1 DRWWSP
7 DPMLRTAAVENAKP
21 VRRRPPRSLQLP
33 KPQGDDQEKAPGA
46 LSPLPVK
53 VKRNSALI
61 EKLHAN
67 LALSPSALLPSPKSP
82 GLRLL
87 PPSFIPPSPCNP
99 VTTVTPTVTPTSPVS
114 AAASHRS
121 EEEGP
126 ASFEAPPTATEGSIL
141 PSVNKGRARL
151 SIRRRPPSR
160 RNRKSSSGD
169 DVGVATGEKDTPLS
183 SPGDPEAKTAGEE
196 EEGKDGE
203 VFNKEVNA
211 EEVKKEET
219 EPDSACPEGET
230 EVKTEREEPQEPEAP
245 SEGGREEEKNQEDKE
260 NGPTGK
266 EEEEEK
272 EEEEGAGP
280 AGRENQE
287 EPVRNQEE
295 ELEETSGEEGN
306 TDSKEEDERKQTQG
320 QSSDG

>member
-1 DRWWSP
+1 
-7 DPMLRTAAVENAKP
+7 M
-21 VRRRPPRSLQLP
+21 
-33 KPQGDDQEKAPGA
+33 
-46 LSPLPVK
+46 
-53 VKRNSALI
+53 
-61 EKLHAN
+61 
-67 LALSPSALLPSPKSP
+67 SP

-87 PPSFIPPSPCNP
+87 PPSFTLPSPCSPSIP

-141 PSVNKGRARL
+141 PSINKGRARL

-169 DVGVATGEKDTPLS
+169 EVGVATGEKDTHPS
-183 SPGDPEAKTAGEE
+183 SPSDPEAKTAGG

-219 EPDSACPEGET
+219 ESDSVCPEGET
-230 EVKTEREEPQEPEAP
+230 EGKTEREEPQEPEAP
-245 SEGGREEEKNQEDKE
+245 SEGSGEEEKNQEDKE
-260 NGPTGK
+260 NGPMG
-266 EEEEEK
+266 EEEE
-272 EEEEGAGP
+272 APGP
-280 AGRENQE
+280 SGRENQE

-295 ELEETSGEEGN
+295 ELEETSGEEGKGKTD
-306 TDSKEEDERKQTQG
+306 TDSKEEDESKQTKC
-320 QSSDG
+320 QSSDGAGTTM